1 MMDKVKLVL
10 GSAEYK
16 DVIFKKLEFKVMP
29 FISLATKTEM
39 LNDYIGTLFKEGD
52 PKDNYIQAEYT
63 LILEVVD
70 KLSNIEVIDLENK
83 VLSVDDIISSGLWD
97 FLQSKIEGYDQFRWE
112 LDAIIELKHKQNA
125 IENSVGKIVSNLSN
139 KLMVFLD
146 KLNDIDL
153 SDEGINKLVTE
164 LKTGLND
171 LDAKWGPT
179 KPTTSRKL
187 KGTGKNTQPL

>member
-1 MMDKVKLVL
+1 MDKVKLVL
-10 GSAEYK
+10 TSAEYK

-83 VLSVDDIISSGLWD
+83 VLSVDDIISSGLWE
-97 FLQSKIEGYDQFRWE
+97 FLQSKIEGYDSFRWE
-112 LDAIIELKHKQNA
+112 LDAIIELKQKQLA
-125 IENSVGKIVSNLSN
+125 LEKSVGSVVEGLSL
-139 KLMVFLD
+139 KLMLFLD
-146 KLNDIDL
+146 KLQDLDI
-153 SDEGINKLVTE
+153 SESGITKLVGE
-164 LKTGLND
+164 LRSDLTKLND
-171 LDAKWGPT
+171 QWNSNPTETRKKRSTAKN
-179 KPTTSRKL
+179 S
-187 KGTGKNTQPL
+187 QPL